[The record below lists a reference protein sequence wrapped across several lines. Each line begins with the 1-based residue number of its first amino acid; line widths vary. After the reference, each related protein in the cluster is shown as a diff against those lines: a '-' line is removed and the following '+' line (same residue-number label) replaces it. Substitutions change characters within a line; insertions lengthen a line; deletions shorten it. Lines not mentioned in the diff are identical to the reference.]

1 MKTLQLQEALR
12 AMAGQHGFLAAALV
26 ELDGGMVWHAEGA
39 PDLCDA
45 VVSAAS
51 DYWRLY
57 RRSQPV
63 FEKLGNLHVAML
75 FHRDGRITV
84 SACGPGM
91 LLVIVTDPRQQDI
104 DWEQWKTAHARLEKL
119 VSAF

>member
-1 MKTLQLQEALR
+1 
-12 AMAGQHGFLAAALV
+12 MAGQHGFLAAALV